1 MPFSKPADNNIHPA
15 IFFPDLD
22 IIHIANPMFDFANP
36 VGGYTVTINVT
47 DGEFSDQ
54 TTMTVT
60 VDNTVN
66 EAPDLATNH
75 ANVSENAMLNS
86 VVYTVIT

>member
-1 MPFSKPADNNIHPA
+1 
-15 IFFPDLD
+15 
-22 IIHIANPMFDFANP
+22 MFDFANP

-54 TTMTVT
+54 ATMTVT

-66 EAPDLATNH
+66 EAPDLAANH

-86 VVYTVIT
+86 VVYTVLYFYYTVYLTFQKLLVYSFLKDIVNP